1 MPKLRIVFM
10 GTPDF
15 ASVILQTV
23 SQWEGGEVVG
33 VYTQPDRP
41 AGRGN
46 KLRPS
51 PVKELALKLSL
62 PVFQPENF
70 KSDDDVRILAELAP
84 DVLCVAAYGL
94 ILPQK
99 VLDIPRYF
107 PLNVHGSLLPQYRG
121 AAPIQRA
128 VMNGDAITG
137 VTIMKMEAG
146 LDSGPILLQQ
156 AASIGPDDTAGDV
169 FDFLARQGA
178 DLMVSALRIV
188 ADGRAA
194 FTPQNDALA
203 TYAHKLTA
211 RDQQIDWTLPA
222 SSVHHIIRG
231 LSPSPGAKTTLVLP
245 GREPLPLRIE
255 PGIPLADVAGGPPGT
270 LMDMSENGLV
280 VACGKG
286 AYCISRLRP
295 AGKQTMSALDFRNG
309 RLKGLAAP
317 FGAFEDIRDA

>member
-15 ASVILQTV
+15 ASMILQAV
-23 SQWEGGEVVG
+23 SQWEGGEIAG

-51 PVKELALKLSL
+51 PVKEMALSLSL

-70 KSDDDVRILAELAP
+70 KSDEDVKTLAALAP
-84 DVLCVAAYGL
+84 DILCVAAYGL

-99 VLDIPRYF
+99 VLDIPRLF
-107 PLNVHGSLLPQYRG
+107 ALNVHGSLLPRYRG

-137 VTIMKMEAG
+137 ITIMKMEAD
-146 LDSGPILLQQ
+146 LDSGPMLLQQ
-156 AASIGPDDTAGDV
+156 ATTIGSDETAGQV
-169 FDFLARQGA
+169 FDILARQGA
-178 DLMVSALRIV
+178 DLMVSALRM
-188 ADGRAA
+188 AAEGRAA
-194 FTPQNDALA
+194 FTPQNPSLA

-211 RDQQIDWTLPA
+211 QDQRIDWSLPS
-222 SSVHHIIRG
+222 SSVHNIIRG
-231 LSPSPGAKTTLVLP
+231 LSPSPGARSTLILA
-245 GREPLPLRIE
+245 GKDPLPLRIE
-255 PGIPLADVAGGPPGT
+255 PGIPLTQDAGGSPGT
-270 LMDMSENGLV
+270 VACMSEHGLI

-286 AYCISRLRP
+286 SYCVTRLRP
-295 AGKQTMSALDFRNG
+295 AGKPTMSATDFRNG
-309 RLKGLAAP
+309 WLKGLAAP
-317 FGAFEDIRDA
+317 FGAFEIR